1 VAFAD
6 FREFSWDVYLSV
18 SSDGGETFEAANRIN
33 PAARSVVPVSG
44 GDPVESERIHG
55 DVALT
60 VGPDGRAVVAWTE
73 RQDRRYESRVR
84 VWRAGASSR
93 ADDAPELVDAWRPSL
108 ATNAAGDVVAVWQDL
123 RNVTNGIR
131 FATGT
136 GASIAF
142 EASARVDDP
151 AADAHS
157 FGPQIA
163 RLGDR
168 IMVVWEDTRSGYARA
183 RLVTSD

>member
-1 VAFAD
+1 VIHLGLGIQAATAGL
-6 FREFSWDVYLSV
+6 FRRGRFYPDHGL
-18 SSDGGETFEAANRIN
+18 
-33 PAARSVVPVSG
+33 
-44 GDPVESERIHG
+44 ERMAGFH
-55 DVALT
+55 
-60 VGPDGRAVVAWTE
+60 E

-84 VWRAGASSR
+84 VWRGGAISR

-108 ATNAAGDVVAVWQDL
+108 ATNAAGDVLAVWQDL

-136 GASIAF
+136 GASITF

-168 IMVVWEDTRSGYARA
+168 IMVVWEDTRSAYARA